1 MVGAQERLTDGGG
14 AGWRALAA
22 VAALLLAAGADA
34 SAQPYVVAGS
44 CRDGAPNG
52 AYELAM
58 PDGRLR
64 IVGAFAKGRRTG
76 TFLFWSASGAR
87 IAVIPYED
95 DAKIGT
101 VALWYPPAIPR
112 DAPRRKLE
120 SAYAAG
126 VLHGYTRSWHAN
138 GKPRAE
144 YRYERG
150 ALAAALAW
158 SESGEPLPE
167 PEARRLAERD
177 RGTEAE
183 FYASLER
190 MIAENT
196 PHCD

>member
-1 MVGAQERLTDGGG
+1 
-14 AGWRALAA
+14 
-22 VAALLLAAGADA
+22 
-34 SAQPYVVAGS
+34 
-44 CRDGAPNG
+44 
-52 AYELAM
+52 M
-58 PDGRLR
+58 PDGRVR

-76 TFLFWSASGAR
+76 TFLFWSASGER
-87 IAVIPYED
+87 TAVIPYED
-95 DAKIGT
+95 DTKVGT

-120 SAYAAG
+120 STYTAG
-126 VLHGYTRSWHAN
+126 VLHGYTRSWYAT
-138 GKPRAE
+138 GKRRAE

-150 ALAAALAW
+150 TLAAALAW

-177 RGTEAE
+177 RGTDAD

-190 MIAENT
+190 MIAENP